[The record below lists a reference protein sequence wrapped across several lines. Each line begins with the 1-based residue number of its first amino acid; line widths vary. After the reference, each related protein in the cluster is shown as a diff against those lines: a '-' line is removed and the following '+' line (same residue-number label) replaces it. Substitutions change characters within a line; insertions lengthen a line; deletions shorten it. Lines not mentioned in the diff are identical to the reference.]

1 MAQTD
6 SDFKAEQKAE
16 RTAAV
21 ERLFDALVDDVVR
34 HRRDH
39 CYKVTDLADFTCI
52 HRTNLHLFE
61 KKKLN
66 PSVRKL
72 LNICDAM
79 GLDVVIRPRSGRDG
93 AV

>member
-1 MAQTD
+1 MAQTEED
-6 SDFKAEQKAE
+6 YRKERKAE

-21 ERLFDALVDDVVR
+21 EQLFGALVDDVVR
-34 HRRDH
+34 HRRDR
-39 CYKVTDLADFTCI
+39 CYKVTDLAEFTHI

-66 PSVRKL
+66 LSVRKL

-79 GLDVVIRPRSGRDG
+79 GLDVVIRPRS
-93 AV
+93 